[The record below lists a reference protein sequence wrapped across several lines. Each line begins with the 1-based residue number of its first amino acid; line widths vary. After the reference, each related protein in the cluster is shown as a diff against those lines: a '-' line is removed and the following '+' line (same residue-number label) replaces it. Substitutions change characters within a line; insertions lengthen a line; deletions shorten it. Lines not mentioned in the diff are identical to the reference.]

1 MPLRQPMERQMEE
14 FTELIR
20 QEPLAAAFGAAGL
33 FCQLIW
39 PLFRARKAIIAAQ
52 FGVGANYA
60 MQYALLGAWSG
71 AGVAGLGATQSLIS
85 FIAGDRPWLRRAAFV
100 FLPAAAAI
108 SFATWSGL
116 PSLFA
121 LVSVTLTMMGRLQRD
136 TIRLRLFLL
145 AAAPF
150 GMGYDILVGALPAL
164 IGGIS
169 SATIAATML
178 AREIQIRRQPRL
190 VLSAL

>member
-1 MPLRQPMERQMEE
+1 MEE

-20 QEPLAAAFGAAGL
+20 EEPLAVFFGAAGL

-60 MQYALLGAWSG
+60 IQYALLGAWSG

-85 FIAGDRPWLRRAAFV
+85 YIAGDRQWLRRAAASV
-100 FLPAAAAI
+100 FLPAAVAI

-116 PSLFA
+116 ASLFA
-121 LVSVTLTMMGRLQRD
+121 LISVTLTMVGRLQCD
-136 TIRLRLFLL
+136 TIRLRVFLL

-169 SATIAATML
+169 SASIAATML
-178 AREIQIRRQPRL
+178 AREFKIRRQQTSL
-190 VLSAL
+190 VLSPL